1 MNSRMSFVTA
11 LVCFAISMS
20 VAKGA
25 DAPKAYADEEIA
37 KLDTSYFFA
46 RLEKPDKHYNI
57 YAAPWA
63 LGKKCKLNP
72 DLALPILNRAADIY
86 FNSGSDFAKRQCLLI
101 FSETTA
107 VVTLPILFDALK
119 NGKSAEL
126 RSLAA
131 YCLPGYRGNKKIVT
145 GALEIALQTEKN
157 PKVQSSIK
165 SALQRS
171 GLK

>member
-11 LVCFAISMS
+11 LVCFAISTS
-20 VAKGA
+20 IAKAA
-25 DAPKAYADEEIA
+25 DDAKVYADENIA
-37 KLDTSYFFA
+37 NLDTSHFFA
-46 RLEKPDKHYNI
+46 RLEQPDKHYSI
-57 YAAPWA
+57 YAAPSA

-72 DLALPILNRAADIY
+72 DLALPILNRAAEIY
-86 FNSGSDFAKRQCLLI
+86 FSSGSDFAKRQCLLI

-107 VVTLPILFDALK
+107 VVTLPIQFDALK

-131 YCLPGYRGNKKIVT
+131 YCLPNYKASKKIVT
-145 GALEIALQTEKN
+145 DALESALQTEKN
-157 PKVQSSIK
+157 TKVQSSIRN
-165 SALQRS
+165 ALQRT

>member
-1 MNSRMSFVTA
+1 MSFVTA
-11 LVCFAISMS
+11 LVCFAFSTS
-20 VAKGA
+20 VAKDA
-25 DAPKAYADEEIA
+25 DVAKVYTDEEIA
-37 KLDTSYFFA
+37 TLDTSYFFA
-46 RLEKPDKHYNI
+46 RLEQPDKHYNI

-72 DLALPILNRAADIY
+72 DLALPILNRATEIY
-86 FNSGSDFAKRQCLLI
+86 FSSDSDFAKRQCLII

-131 YCLPGYRGNKKIVT
+131 YCLPNYRGNNKIVT
-145 GALEIALQTEKN
+145 GALESALQTEKN
-157 PKVQSSIK
+157 TNVQSSIE